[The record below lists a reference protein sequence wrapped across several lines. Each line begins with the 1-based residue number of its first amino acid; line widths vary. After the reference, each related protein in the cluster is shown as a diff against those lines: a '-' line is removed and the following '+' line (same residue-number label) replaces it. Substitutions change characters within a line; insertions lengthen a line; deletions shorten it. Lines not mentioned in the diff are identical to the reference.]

1 MNANAHATA
10 ADYAWLDE
18 DLPGLTEAYCL
29 TLVRGL
35 TPEEVLRRIG
45 ARGELRITGVEELAA
60 PAYDAWD
67 EYDGERMFVGVTSVG
82 DWALMME
89 YNGYLGVTDEVS
101 VPLSRGTRLVSHFR
115 NVNALDHFDWI
126 EDGDIRV
133 TFEPL
138 FANQRHGSAPDSLVE
153 EMRGAGFDL
162 GDSGD
167 RSYELH
173 TEAAFA
179 LAERLTGVRLST
191 EVLSSA
197 TFLCGM
203 AALPPR
209 G

>member
-1 MNANAHATA
+1 MNVNATA

-18 DLPGLTEAYCL
+18 ALPGLTEAYCL
-29 TLVRGL
+29 TLMRGL

-45 ARGELRITGVEELAA
+45 AREELRITGVEQLAE
-60 PAYDAWD
+60 PAYEAWE
-67 EYDGERMFVGVTSVG
+67 EYDGDRMFVGVASVG
-82 DWALMME
+82 DWALMVE
-89 YNGYLGVTDEVS
+89 YNGYLGVTDEVA

-115 NVNALDHFDWI
+115 NVNAVDHFWWI

-138 FANQRHGSAPDSLVE
+138 FPYQRYGSAPDSLVE
-153 EMRGAGFDL
+153 EMRSAGFDL
-162 GDSGD
+162 SDGDDQSH
-167 RSYELH
+167 ELH

-179 LAERLTGVRLST
+179 LAECLTGIQLTT
-191 EVLSSA
+191 EVLTSA